1 VSAPLD
7 YRSAGVD
14 LEKADDARH
23 RIKAHVE
30 STLTPGAR
38 GTFGGFGGMFRVPTG
53 YRAPVLVSSAD
64 GVGTKLR
71 VAIEAGVHDTVGRDL
86 VNHCVNDIL
95 VMGAVPLYFLDYV
108 AFGKLEPAVVEG
120 IVAGVAHG
128 CRENGC
134 ALLGGET
141 AEMPG
146 IYTPPDY
153 DLAGFITGIMEE
165 DAVLGA
171 DRVRDGDILIGLA
184 SAGLHT
190 NGYSLARKIVADAM
204 GLGVHDPFPG
214 EAGQTVGQVLL
225 RPHLTYLPA
234 LRSVL
239 HRVHGMAHI
248 TGGGLPGN
256 VNRMLPPHLDAV
268 LQLHSWTVPNVYV
281 QLQAAAQV
289 GAMEM
294 FRTFNMGVGM
304 VIACAPDAVTEVQA
318 AAAASETESWILGAI
333 RPGSGM
339 VQLHSDEL

>member
-1 VSAPLD
+1 MSAPLD
-7 YRSAGVD
+7 YRAAGVD
-14 LEKADDARH
+14 LEKADDAKG
-23 RIKAHVE
+23 RIKALVE

-38 GTFGGFGGMFRVPTG
+38 GSFGGFGGMFRVPAG

-64 GVGTKLR
+64 GVGTKLK
-71 VAIEAGVHDTVGRDL
+71 VAIEAGVHDGVGRDL

-108 AFGKLEPAVVEG
+108 AFGRLDPVVAEG

-146 IYTPPDY
+146 VYTPPDY

-171 DRVRDGDILIGLA
+171 DRVRDGDTLVALA

-190 NGYSLARKIVADAM
+190 NGYSLARKIVSDAM
-204 GLGVHDPFPG
+204 RLGVADPFPG
-214 EAGQTVGQVLL
+214 EEGQTVAQVLL
-225 RPHLTYLPA
+225 RPHVTYLPA
-234 LRSVL
+234 LRPVL
-239 HRVHGMAHI
+239 GLVHGMAHI

-256 VNRMLPPHLDAV
+256 VNRMLPHHLDAAID
-268 LQLHSWTVPNVYV
+268 LTSWDVPNVYR
-281 QLQAAAQV
+281 QLQAAARV
-289 GAMEM
+289 GDGEM

-304 VIACAPDAVTEVQA
+304 VIACAPDHVREVQA
-318 AAAASETESWILGAI
+318 AAAESGTPSWILGAI
-333 RPGSGM
+333 RPGSGA
-339 VQLHSDEL
+339 VQLLPPVS

>member
-1 VSAPLD
+1 MSTPLD

-14 LEKADDARH
+14 LEKADDAKH
-23 RIKAHVE
+23 RIKALVE
-30 STLTPGAR
+30 STLTAGAR
-38 GTFGGFGGMFRVPTG
+38 GSFGGFGGMFRVPPG
-53 YRAPVLVSSAD
+53 YSSPVLVSSAD
-64 GVGTKLR
+64 GVGTKLK
-71 VAIEAGVHDTVGRDL
+71 VAIEAGVHHTVGRDL

-108 AFGKLEPAVVEG
+108 AFGTLDPIVAEG

-128 CRENGC
+128 CRENAC

-146 IYTPPDY
+146 VYTPPDY

-171 DRVRDGDILIGLA
+171 GRVRDGDVLIGLA

-190 NGYSLARKIVADAM
+190 NGYSLARKIVAEAM
-204 GLGVHDPFPG
+204 ELGVHDPFPG
-214 EAGQTVGQVLL
+214 ENGETVAQVLL
-225 RPHLTYLPA
+225 RPHVTYLPA

-239 HRVHGMAHI
+239 TKVHGMAHV

-256 VNRMLPPHLDAV
+256 VNRMLPPDLDAAIE
-268 LQLHSWTVPNVYV
+268 LNSWKIPNVYV

-289 GAMEM
+289 GVREM

-304 VIACAPDAVTEVQA
+304 VIACAPENVAEVQA
-318 AAAASETESWILGAI
+318 AAAATDTPSWILGAI
-333 RPGSGM
+333 RPGTGA
-339 VQLHSDEL
+339 VQLISHDS

>member
-1 VSAPLD
+1 MSAPLD

-14 LEKADDARH
+14 LEKADDAKG

-30 STLTPGAR
+30 STLTAGAR
-38 GTFGGFGGMFRVPTG
+38 GSFGGFGGMYRIPSG

-64 GVGTKLR
+64 GVGTKLK

-108 AFGKLEPAVVEG
+108 AFGVLDPAAVEG

-171 DRVRDGDILIGLA
+171 DRVRDGDVLIGLA

-190 NGYSLARKIVADAM
+190 NGYSLARKIVAEAM
-204 GLGVHDPFPG
+204 QLGVHDPFPG
-214 EAGQTVGQVLL
+214 EDGATVAEVLL

-234 LRSVL
+234 LRPVL
-239 HRVHGMAHI
+239 SRVHGMAHI

-256 VNRMLPPHLDAV
+256 VNRMLPAHLDAAIE
-268 LQLHSWTVPNVYV
+268 LDSWTIPNVYV

-289 GAMEM
+289 GVREM

-304 VIACAPDAVTEVQA
+304 VIAVAAEDVDAVRA
-318 AAAASETESWILGAI
+318 AATAAGTPSWVLGAI
-333 RPGSGM
+333 RPGTGA
-339 VQLHSDEL
+339 VQLLPSAG

>member
-1 VSAPLD
+1 MSTPID

-14 LEKADDARH
+14 LEKADDAKG
-23 RIKAHVE
+23 RIKALVE
-30 STLTPGAR
+30 STLTAGAR
-38 GTFGGFGGMFRVPTG
+38 GSFGGFGGMFRIPAG

-64 GVGTKLR
+64 GVGTKLK

-108 AFGKLEPAVVEG
+108 AFGVLDPAVAEG

-128 CRENGC
+128 CRENAC

-146 IYTPPDY
+146 VYTPPDY

-171 DRVRDGDILIGLA
+171 GRVRDGDVLVGLA

-190 NGYSLARKIVADAM
+190 NGYSLARKIVSDVM
-204 GLGVHDPFPG
+204 QLGVHDPFPG
-214 EAGQTVGQVLL
+214 ENGQTVAEVLL
-225 RPHLTYLPA
+225 RPHVTYLPA
-234 LRSVL
+234 LRSML
-239 HRVHGMAHI
+239 TRVHGMAHI

-256 VNRMLPPHLDAV
+256 VNRMLPPDLDAV
-268 LQLHSWTVPNVYV
+268 IDLQSWTVPNVYV

-289 GAMEM
+289 GAREM

-304 VIACAPDAVTEVQA
+304 VIACDAADVADVQSA
-318 AAAASETESWILGAI
+318 ATAAGTHAWVLGAI
-333 RPGSGM
+333 RPGTGT
-339 VQLHSDEL
+339 VQLTSQA

>member
-1 VSAPLD
+1 MD

-14 LEKADDARH
+14 LEKADDAKG
-23 RIKAHVE
+23 RIKALVE
-30 STLTPGAR
+30 STLTAGAR
-38 GTFGGFGGMFRVPTG
+38 GSFGGFGGMFRIPSG
-53 YRAPVLVSSAD
+53 YTAPVLVSSAD
-64 GVGTKLR
+64 GVGTKLK

-108 AFGKLEPAVVEG
+108 AFGVLDPAVAEG

-128 CRENGC
+128 CRENAC

-165 DAVLGA
+165 DALLGA
-171 DRVRDGDILIGLA
+171 ARVRDGDVLIGLA

-190 NGYSLARKIVADAM
+190 NGYSLARKIVTDVM
-204 GLGVHDPFPG
+204 HLGVHNPFPG
-214 EAGQTVGQVLL
+214 ESGETVAQVLL
-225 RPHLTYLPA
+225 RPHVTYLPA
-234 LRSVL
+234 LRPML
-239 HRVHGMAHI
+239 TRVHGMAHI

-256 VNRMLPPHLDAV
+256 VNRMLPPHLDAAIDPS
-268 LQLHSWTVPNVYV
+268 SWTVPNVYA

-289 GAMEM
+289 DTREM

-304 VIACAPDAVTEVQA
+304 VIACDKADVADVQA
-318 AAAASETESWILGAI
+318 AATAVDTHSWVLGDV
-333 RPGSGM
+333 RPGTGT
-339 VQLHSDEL
+339 VQLGSAGLRGQL

>member
-1 VSAPLD
+1 MSAPID

-14 LEKADDARH
+14 LEKADDAKG
-23 RIKAHVE
+23 RIKALVE
-30 STLTPGAR
+30 STLTAGAR
-38 GTFGGFGGMFRVPTG
+38 GTFGGFGGMFRIPSG

-64 GVGTKLR
+64 GVGTKLK

-108 AFGKLEPAVVEG
+108 AFGVLDPVVAEG

-128 CRENGC
+128 CRENAC

-146 IYTPPDY
+146 VYTPPDY

-171 DRVRDGDILIGLA
+171 SRVRDGDVLVGLA

-190 NGYSLARKIVADAM
+190 NGYSLARKIVSDVM
-204 GLGVHDPFPG
+204 QLGVHDPFPG
-214 EAGQTVGQVLL
+214 EGGETVAQVLL

-239 HRVHGMAHI
+239 TRVHGMAHI

-256 VNRMLPPHLDAV
+256 VNRMLPPDLDAV
-268 LQLHSWTVPNVYV
+268 IDLASWTVPNVYV

-289 GAMEM
+289 GAREM

-304 VIACAPDAVTEVQA
+304 VIACDAADVADVRSA
-318 AAAASETESWILGAI
+318 AAAADTHSWVLGAI
-333 RPGSGM
+333 RPGTGT
-339 VQLHSDEL
+339 VQLTSQV